1 MDDDDRISRKS
12 GGSFENIMTD
22 LRRTAEYFDSHAA
35 QFDALYGK
43 RHWFQKIIDH
53 FFRKSMRWR
62 FDRTLAEC
70 APLDGRSVLDIG
82 CGPGQYAVALARRG
96 ARRVVGIDFA
106 PAMIHLARQRAI
118 DPGTEFIAG
127 DFLIHQFAEQFDYVV
142 LMGFMDY
149 VVDPDAVIARAV
161 SLATSKALF
170 SFPAAGGILAWQR
183 RRRYRN
189 KCYLQLYSR
198 NDLEKLFAGI
208 PGCDVTIDRLSRDYY
223 VTVQKNKTAG

>member
-1 MDDDDRISRKS
+1 
-12 GGSFENIMTD
+12 MTD
-22 LRRTAEYFDSHAA
+22 LGRTAEYFDSHAA
-35 QFDALYGK
+35 EFDALYGK
-43 RHWFQKIIDH
+43 RRWFQKIIDH
-53 FFRKSMRWR
+53 FFRKSMRRR
-62 FDRTLAEC
+62 FERTLAEC
-70 APLDGRSVLDIG
+70 APLEGRSVLDIG

-106 PAMIHLARQRAI
+106 PAMIHMAQQRAI
-118 DPGTEFIAG
+118 DSGAHSNTEFLVG
-127 DFLIHQFAEQFDYVV
+127 EFLTCQFAERFDYVI

-149 VVDPDAVIARAV
+149 VIDPDAVIARAV

-183 RRRYRN
+183 RRRYQN
-189 KCYLQLYSR
+189 KCHLQLYSR
-198 NDLEKLFAGI
+198 NDLEGLFAGI